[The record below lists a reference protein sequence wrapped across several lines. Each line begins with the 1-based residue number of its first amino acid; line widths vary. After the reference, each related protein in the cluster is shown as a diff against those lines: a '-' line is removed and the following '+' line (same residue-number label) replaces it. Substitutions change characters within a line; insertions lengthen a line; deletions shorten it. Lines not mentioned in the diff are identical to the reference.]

1 MGHYSAC
8 QVPRVSPKAFPEAVH
23 MSASGQRQE
32 DRTLSL
38 ERLAPFSPAGE
49 VVGGRDYGVL
59 ESLPRPGNANGR
71 AVQEIIRMHIFITSY
86 TPMLTPLQNGHNA
99 NVYHHQ
105 QIDRWTDECTKNKQ
119 ENSVR
124 EQTEG
129 QEETG
134 SLGWGDSR
142 AQACSPLPPA
152 SRMHTIPTRQGR
164 GHAQH
169 LCNGPHQVSA

>member
-1 MGHYSAC
+1 
-8 QVPRVSPKAFPEAVH
+8 

-105 QIDRWTDECTKNKQ
+105 QIDRWTD
-119 ENSVR
+119 
-124 EQTEG
+124 
-129 QEETG
+129 
-134 SLGWGDSR
+134 
-142 AQACSPLPPA
+142 
-152 SRMHTIPTRQGR
+152 GR
-164 GHAQH
+164 DRTNTQ
-169 LCNGPHQVSA
+169 P